1 MLAAK
6 VVSDAKNEAKNI
18 RAQSA
23 DLRESVKTQF
33 TSLSETVQ
41 QLVTSLNDLYGNSIG
56 AVNTARD
63 LIDDGL
69 SLVSDDDAE

>member
-1 MLAAK
+1 M
-6 VVSDAKNEAKNI
+6 NC
-18 RAQSA
+18 
-23 DLRESVKTQF
+23 VKTQF

>member
-1 MLAAK
+1 MLF
-6 VVSDAKNEAKNI
+6 
-18 RAQSA
+18 R
-23 DLRESVKTQF
+23 
-33 TSLSETVQ
+33 
-41 QLVTSLNDLYGNSIG
+41 SIG

>member
-1 MLAAK
+1 MG
-6 VVSDAKNEAKNI
+6 SEMCI
-18 RAQSA
+18 RDRSA